1 MRKTKRRRR
10 IEQAAAALAEIPG
23 VDTAF
28 VEYDPLGIERG
39 HRWSLTANTRTGE
52 KTILCRNL
60 AECEAAIEELRR
72 ICLEES
78 RLSDDE
84 CEAIIERALAALG
97 RRAG

>member
-1 MRKTKRRRR
+1 MRKTKTRRR
-10 IEQAAAALAEIPG
+10 IEQAVAALAEIPG

-28 VEYDPLGIERG
+28 VEYDPIGEDG

-60 AECEAAIEELRR
+60 AECEAAVEELRR

-78 RLSDDE
+78 RLSDAG
-84 CEAIIERALAALG
+84 CEAIVERALCPQD
-97 RRAG
+97 RRPC

>member
-1 MRKTKRRRR
+1 MRKTRTRRR
-10 IEQAAAALAEIPG
+10 IEQAVAALTEIPG

-28 VEYDPLGIERG
+28 VEYDPLGIEHG

-60 AECEAAIEELRR
+60 AECEAAVEELRR

-78 RLSDDE
+78 RLNDAE
-84 CEAIIERALAALG
+84 CEALVDRALCPQDWRTG
-97 RRAG
+97 